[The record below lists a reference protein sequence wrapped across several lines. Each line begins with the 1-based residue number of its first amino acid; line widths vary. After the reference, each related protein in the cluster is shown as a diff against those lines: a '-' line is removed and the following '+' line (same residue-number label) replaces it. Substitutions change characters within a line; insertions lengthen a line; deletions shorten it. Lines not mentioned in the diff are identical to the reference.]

1 MQELTERLWLQKS
14 AGALKPLVQHTVQA
28 ARAGELG
35 GRELANVAY
44 GAACSGRD
52 SWPSVIFAPPAI
64 AAELCMNDCNPQH
77 LANKNTSW
85 AFAMAGQN
93 DASLFAA
100 LATAAQRRMG
110 DSNLQNLANTAW
122 AFATAGQKDG

>member
-1 MQELTERLWLQKS
+1 MTERLWLQRS

-52 SWPSVIFAPPAI
+52 SWPSVIFAPPASLF
-64 AAELCMNDCNPQH
+64 AELATAAQLRMGGFNPQN
-77 LANKNTSW
+77 LANAAW
-85 AFAMAGQN
+85 AFATADQN

-110 DSNLQNLANTAW
+110 GFNP
-122 AFATAGQKDG
+122 